1 MNTVDIDIGGTFTD
15 CFVHFRGQV
24 IAEKVETTHYDL
36 AVCFLN
42 AIKKVVERV
51 GCPLAEFLGSVDT
64 IRYSTT
70 VAMNK
75 LIERS
80 GPPLGLITTAGFE
93 DTIFIGK
100 GSSQWADGSTVREQ
114 RNIARIRKPVPLIP
128 RQRVVGVIE
137 RVDSM
142 GRIVVPLDLD
152 DARRKLQHLVDQGV
166 QGFVVSLLWSF
177 ANPSHE
183 RALKQLI
190 REEYPEAY
198 LGSMPVLL
206 SSEVK
211 PRANEYERTMTAI
224 VDAYLH
230 RSMKDELST
239 INAELIDAGYSG
251 PLMMVH
257 NTGGMAEV
265 FKTAAI
271 ETYNGGPVAGLMGS
285 RYVGGLYG
293 WKNVIAADMGGT
305 SFDLGL
311 VVDGS
316 TRTYDYRPVIDHWA
330 VHATMLETKSIGAG
344 GGSIAWINELL
355 GKRLEVGPQSAG
367 SMPGPVAYDQGGTE
381 PTVTDADV
389 VLGFMNPD
397 TFHGGRKRLNRR
409 RARNA
414 IRDRIAD
421 PLGIEVEEA
430 AALIR
435 RIVDAKM
442 GDTIYKETALRGYDP
457 RDFVLFAFGGG
468 GALHACGFAD
478 RLGVKRIVTFPYSP
492 VFCAF
497 GASTMDI
504 MHVYEKSRYLPIIA
518 RRTLAFFED
527 YDLFNGV
534 VRELR
539 EKAWHDVAGE
549 GFSPD
554 QIDFSLE
561 LDMKYGGQLNV
572 KRVASPRMF
581 LQSAEDVQALYAQ
594 FEHEYSEAYSPLSVY
609 RESGVEVENFILKAT
624 VPQPRVDLPR
634 FRLVRE
640 DPEKAFTGQRDVLW
654 EWGQG
659 VEKTAIYSWDL
670 LEPGNRI
677 GGPAIIEAAHTTIAV
692 PRGKIY
698 YVDEYRHGII
708 EDLGQEVGKKDST
721 DRVVA
726 VAHTL

>member
-1 MNTVDIDIGGTFTD
+1 
-15 CFVHFRGQV
+15 
-24 IAEKVETTHYDL
+24 
-36 AVCFLN
+36 
-42 AIKKVVERV
+42 
-51 GCPLAEFLGSVDT
+51 
-64 IRYSTT
+64 
-70 VAMNK
+70 
-75 LIERS
+75 
-80 GPPLGLITTAGFE
+80 
-93 DTIFIGK
+93 
-100 GSSQWADGSTVREQ
+100 
-114 RNIARIRKPVPLIP
+114 
-128 RQRVVGVIE
+128 
-137 RVDSM
+137 
-142 GRIVVPLDLD
+142 
-152 DARRKLQHLVDQGV
+152 
-166 QGFVVSLLWSF
+166 
-177 ANPSHE
+177 
-183 RALKQLI
+183 
-190 REEYPEAY
+190 
-198 LGSMPVLL
+198 
-206 SSEVK
+206 
-211 PRANEYERTMTAI
+211 
-224 VDAYLH
+224 
-230 RSMKDELST
+230 
-239 INAELIDAGYSG
+239 
-251 PLMMVH
+251 
-257 NTGGMAEV
+257 
-265 FKTAAI
+265 
-271 ETYNGGPVAGLMGS
+271 
-285 RYVGGLYG
+285 
-293 WKNVIAADMGGT
+293 
-305 SFDLGL
+305 
-311 VVDGS
+311 
-316 TRTYDYRPVIDHWA
+316 
-330 VHATMLETKSIGAG
+330 
-344 GGSIAWINELL
+344 
-355 GKRLEVGPQSAG
+355 
-367 SMPGPVAYDQGGTE
+367 
-381 PTVTDADV
+381 
-389 VLGFMNPD
+389 
-397 TFHGGRKRLNRR
+397 
-409 RARNA
+409 
-414 IRDRIAD
+414 
-421 PLGIEVEEA
+421 
-430 AALIR
+430 
-435 RIVDAKM
+435 
-442 GDTIYKETALRGYDP
+442 
-457 RDFVLFAFGGG
+457 
-468 GALHACGFAD
+468 
-478 RLGVKRIVTFPYSP
+478 
-492 VFCAF
+492 
-497 GASTMDI
+497 